1 MIVIIAILA
10 AVSVVTYSHV
20 TAKAKETKLIATTS
34 NLEKKVKAKQIV
46 DSKASPSIT
55 ATSVE

>member
-1 MIVIIAILA
+1 MIVIAILA